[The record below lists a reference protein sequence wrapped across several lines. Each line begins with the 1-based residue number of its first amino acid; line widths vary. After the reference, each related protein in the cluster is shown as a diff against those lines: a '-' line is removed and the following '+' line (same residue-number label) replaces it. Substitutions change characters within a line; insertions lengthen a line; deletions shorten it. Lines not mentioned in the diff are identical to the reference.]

1 MTVSAATLAAEVA
14 AYRKGGTAT
23 LAEAYRRLLV
33 QWDLGDHD
41 REVGLHL
48 LFLAWYGLVEPTFI
62 TGFEASA
69 TVSERLRLK
78 FNEVYSEMQPSLESD
93 PEFLYVVGLMAHLFP
108 WALGKPDE
116 WEHRG
121 EEYRLK
127 YRSLA
132 PAGLDPASFSDRGA
146 YGLYFGSQAAVL
158 GGY

>member
-1 MTVSAATLAAEVA
+1 MTVSAATLAAEVE

-23 LAEAYRRLLV
+23 LAEAYRRLLG
-33 QWDLGDHD
+33 QWNLGDHD

-62 TGFEASA
+62 TGFEAND
-69 TVSERLRLK
+69 TVSESLRRK
-78 FNEVYSEMQPSLESD
+78 FNEVYSEMERSLVSD

-108 WALGKPDE
+108 WALGKPED
-116 WEHRG
+116 WEQRG
-121 EEYRLK
+121 EEYRLR

-132 PAGLDPASFSDRGA
+132 PSGLDPASFADRGA